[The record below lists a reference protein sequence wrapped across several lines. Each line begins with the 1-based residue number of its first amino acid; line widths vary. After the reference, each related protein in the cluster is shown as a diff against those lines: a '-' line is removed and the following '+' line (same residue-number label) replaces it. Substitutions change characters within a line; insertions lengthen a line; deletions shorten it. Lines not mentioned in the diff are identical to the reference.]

1 MREIKLNYKNEN
13 VLILNNA
20 RVASTFV
27 NFYIGDGGH
36 VLDLSETILNQNYI
50 LSICKNVKEIIC
62 LVKDPRKK
70 LISSLHHI
78 YMTSNTGL
86 SDDAEHIKD
95 KLTGISKGDVSEKDK
110 ELLKNELV
118 DTIHHRKTIEG
129 VFYNETHASLH
140 HLSLNLFLTQL
151 IANGFDVNKIIVADI
166 TNKNIWFDEYISSG
180 YTKMIYPS
188 NNTHQVLDRN
198 VTPTESKN
206 VIENVL
212 DEVQSSDKHDSSYLK
227 TYLQIENSHY
237 NFLKKTYINK

>member
-36 VLDLSETILNQNYI
+36 VLDLSEIILNQNYI
-50 LSICKNVKEIIC
+50 NSICDNVKEIIC

-118 DTIHHRKTIEG
+118 DTMHHRKTIEG

-151 IANGFDVNKIIVADI
+151 IANGFDVNKIIVVDI

-180 YTKMIYPS
+180 YTKMINPS
-188 NNTHQVLDRN
+188 NDTHGVIDRN

-206 VIENVL
+206 VIEM
-212 DEVQSSDKHDSSYLK
+212 
-227 TYLQIENSHY
+227 
-237 NFLKKTYINK
+237 F

>member
-36 VLDLSETILNQNYI
+36 VLDLSEIILNQNYI
-50 LSICKNVKEIIC
+50 NSICDNVKEIIC

-118 DTIHHRKTIEG
+118 DTMHHRKTIEG

-151 IANGFDVNKIIVADI
+151 IANGFDVNKIIVVDI

-180 YTKMIYPS
+180 YTKMINPS
-188 NNTHQVLDRN
+188 NDTHGVIDRN

-212 DEVQSSDKHDSSYLK
+212 DEVQSSDTTDSSYLK

>member
-36 VLDLSETILNQNYI
+36 VLDLSESILNQNYI
-50 LSICKNVKEIIC
+50 NSICDNVKEIIC

-78 YMTSNTGL
+78 YMTSNTSL
-86 SDDAEHIKD
+86 SDDAEKIKD
-95 KLTGISKGDVSEKDK
+95 KLTGISNGDVSENEKK
-110 ELLKNELV
+110 LLKTQLI
-118 DTIHHRKTIEG
+118 DTMEHRKTIEG
-129 VFYNETHASLH
+129 EFYNETHASLH

-180 YTKMIYPS
+180 YTKIMNPS
-188 NNTHQVLDRN
+188 NDTHGILDKN

-206 VIENVL
+206 LIKDIFSEIWHSNTR
-212 DEVQSSDKHDSSYLK
+212 DSSYLK